1 MAGVA
6 KSISRASPP
15 ASAHTPRNK
24 TAQSGGKVGELAM
37 LDLKITGGTIVDGT
51 GAERYQGDLGIR
63 DGRIVALGEVTEEAR
78 KTIDASGKVVAPGF
92 VDVHTHYDA
101 QVFWDPTLSPSC
113 YHGITTVVGGF
124 CGFSIAPLSE
134 ESGAYL
140 MPMLA
145 RVEGMPLESLAAAT
159 DWSWRSFAD
168 YLGRIE
174 GTLAIN
180 AGFVAGHSA
189 IRRHVMGPAA
199 IEREATP
206 EEIETMQDLL
216 RESIRGGALG
226 FSSTLSVTHNDPDGN
241 PVPSRHASREEV
253 LALYSVCSEFEG
265 TIAELLPSLE
275 FDQATYDILTD
286 ASLAAQRP
294 VNWNAVGTAGRGSD
308 EKAANEHKLKATDY
322 ARSKGAEVIALAIP
336 CGATIRLNMAGGMV
350 FDAFNGWAPLF
361 RHSIPERIELL
372 RDPAYRAELRDKASA
387 EAGLLQRLAKWDNLR
402 VAEVFNQTNRKYE
415 GRMICDIAA
424 EEGRDPFDVFCDIA
438 IADELKTS
446 FMPQFPED
454 TAEIAQARVELIEDS
469 RTVAGASDAGAH
481 LDMNDTFAFATGL
494 LGSAMRRFGA
504 ISLERAVYNLTD
516 KPARLFGLR
525 KRGQLKEGWHAD
537 VVVFDP
543 DTVGPGETYTRTDL
557 PAGGMRLYSDP
568 TGIHHVVVNG
578 REIIRDSQ
586 YLGTPAGEIL
596 RPGVSTYTV
605 SIPAAREKELA

>member
-1 MAGVA
+1 
-6 KSISRASPP
+6 
-15 ASAHTPRNK
+15 
-24 TAQSGGKVGELAM
+24 M
-37 LDLKITGGTIVDGT
+37 LDLKITGGTVVDGT
-51 GAERYQGDLGIR
+51 GAERYRGDIGIR
-63 DGRIVALGEVTEEAR
+63 DGRIVTLGDVTEDAR
-78 KTIDASGKVVAPGF
+78 ETIDATGKVVAPGF

-113 YHGITTVVGGF
+113 YHGITSIVGGF
-124 CGFSIAPLSE
+124 CGFSIAPLSD

-189 IRRHVMGPAA
+189 IRRYVMGPAA

-206 EEIETMQDLL
+206 GEIAEMQDLL
-216 RESIRGGALG
+216 RQCIREGALG

-294 VNWNAVGTAGRGSD
+294 VNWNAIGVAGRGP
-308 EKAANEHKLKATDY
+308 EEQAANEHKLKATDY
-322 ARSKGAEVIALAIP
+322 ARSKGAEVIGLAIP
-336 CGATIRLNMAGGMV
+336 ASGTLRMNLAGGMV

-361 RHSIPERIELL
+361 RLPIPERIAKMRDPQYRTYL
-372 RDPAYRAELRDKASA
+372 RDMGSQES
-387 EAGLLQRLAKWDNLR
+387 GMLQRLAKWDNLR
-402 VAEVFNQTNRKYE
+402 VAEVFSEENKRYE
-415 GRMICDIAA
+415 GRIVRDIAD

-438 IADELKTS
+438 IADGLKTS

-454 TAEIAQARVELIEDS
+454 TAEIAKARVELIEDS

-504 ISLERAVYNLTD
+504 ISLERAVHNLTD
-516 KPARLFGLR
+516 KPARLVGL
-525 KRGQLKEGWHAD
+525 KERGQIKEGWHAD
-537 VVVFDP
+537 VVIFDP
-543 DTVGPGETYTRTDL
+543 ETIGPGVTYTREDL
-557 PAGGMRLYSDP
+557 PAGGARLYSDP

-578 REIIRDSQ
+578 REIIRDGE
-586 YLGTPAGEIL
+586 YLGVPAGHIL
-596 RPGVSTYTV
+596 RPGVGTYTV
-605 SIPAAREKELA
+605 DIPAAREKELA

>member
-1 MAGVA
+1 M
-6 KSISRASPP
+6 
-15 ASAHTPRNK
+15 
-24 TAQSGGKVGELAM
+24 GELVM

-51 GAERYQGDLGIR
+51 GAERYRGDLGIH

-78 KTIDASGKVVAPGF
+78 ETIDAGGKVVAPGF

-159 DWSWRSFAD
+159 DWSWRSFED

-189 IRRHVMGPAA
+189 IRRYVMGPAA

-206 EEIETMQDLL
+206 EEIAAMQDLL
-216 RESIRGGALG
+216 RACIREGALG
-226 FSSTLSVTHNDPDGN
+226 FSSTLSVTHNDPDGI

-275 FDQATYDILTD
+275 FDQETYEILTD

-294 VNWNAVGTAGRGSD
+294 VNWNAIGTGGRPG
-308 EKAANEHKLKATDY
+308 EQEANEHKLKATDY

-336 CGATIRLNMAGGMV
+336 SGATLRLNMAGGMV
-350 FDAFNGWAPLF
+350 FDALNGWAPLF
-361 RHSIPERIELL
+361 RLPIPERMAKMREPQYRTYL
-372 RDPAYRAELRDKASA
+372 RDMAASDN
-387 EAGLLQRLAKWDNLR
+387 GMLQRLARWDNLR
-402 VAEVFNQTNRKYE
+402 VAEVFSEANKRYE
-415 GRMICDIAA
+415 GRIVRDIA
-424 EEGRDPFDVFCDIA
+424 EDEGRDPFDVFCDIA

-454 TAEIAQARVELIEDS
+454 TAEIARARVELIEDS

-516 KPARLFGLR
+516 KPARLFGL
-525 KRGQLKEGWHAD
+525 KERGQLREGWHAD

-543 DTVGPGETYTRTDL
+543 ETIGPGETYTRADL

-586 YLGTPAGEIL
+586 YLGTPAGQIL

-605 SIPAAREKELA
+605 SIPAAREKEPA